1 MNEHRDKLLR
11 RLKTVEGH
19 IRGVQRMVENGSY
32 CIDILNQT
40 RAIRQA
46 LRKIDHLVLENHLN
60 TCVTNAIRS
69 DSPDDRERVLREL
82 LNVFDATQGNEG
94 K

>member
-1 MNEHRDKLLR
+1 MSEYRDNLLR

-19 IRGVQRMVENGSY
+19 IRGVQRMAENGSY

-46 LRKIDHLVLENHLN
+46 LRKIDHLILENHLN